1 MLTMDSA
8 EERKRVREIL
18 QLMLLQPRLAVLD
31 ETDSGLDIDGIRTV
45 SKGIN
50 SVVRGT
56 ENGALVITHYSRI
69 LEHVNPDRVHIMI
82 GGKIV
87 ANWRT
92 FFGEF
97 TRG

>member
-1 MLTMDSA
+1 
-8 EERKRVREIL
+8 
-18 QLMLLQPRLAVLD
+18 MLLQPRLAVLD

-56 ENGALVITHYSRI
+56 GNGVLIITHYSRI

-87 ANWRT
+87 ASGGPSL
-92 FFGEF
+92 GEF
-97 TRG
+97 TRGKWI